1 MEIIKKNSNDLLLS
15 HTLLEGLRKL
25 ERCRSR
31 SLALVT
37 YTEEVLHIPCLTKP
51 ASILCSQVR
60 PKPLAMTLS
69 RLGCCPLL
77 WRDYFDPS
85 FWSPIPV
92 ILAWFPSFALWVI
105 FDLCRYRNTK
115 RAMLTTFAEMQEL
128 GRQVE
133 SVSSHSKVSILYSVS
148 CRADLSERSILNYT
162 IPQSAS
168 IRRWVFLPLNQFV
181 VIVVA

>member
-1 MEIIKKNSNDLLLS
+1 MLLS

-31 SLALVT
+31 SLALIT

-51 ASILCSQVR
+51 ASILCSQVH

-69 RLGCCPLL
+69 HLGCWPLL
-77 WRDYFDPS
+77 RRDYFDPS
-85 FWSPIPV
+85 SDPMPV
-92 ILAWFPSFALWVI
+92 ILAWFPSFVLWVI

-115 RAMLTTFAEMQEL
+115 RVMLTTFAEMQEL

-148 CRADLSERSILNYT
+148 SCRADLSERSILNYT

-168 IRRWVFLPLNQFV
+168 LPQMSFSP
-181 VIVVA
+181 